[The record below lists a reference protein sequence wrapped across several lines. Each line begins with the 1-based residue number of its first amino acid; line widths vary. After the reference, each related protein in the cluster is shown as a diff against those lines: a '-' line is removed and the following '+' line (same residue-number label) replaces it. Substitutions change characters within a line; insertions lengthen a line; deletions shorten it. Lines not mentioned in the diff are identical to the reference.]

1 MLNIITIKDT
11 EENEKEMQEAID
23 ASMKII
29 DLYPEIFPHL
39 VGQGFK
45 LKKRFDSGTVVLQEG
60 VIITF
65 SKYRSNGRISNNAK
79 RKIQSVGDESA
90 SQFVRKK
97 NGDYIIHQIASD
109 RTKKDAAY
117 KVLNEFIEWCKSNHA
132 ENIWLTVRAEN
143 KRALQFYEKNG
154 FVKEGDIHWQKK
166 VNKKIEI
173 IPGIVYKNKIVADK
187 NIETVSE

>member
-11 EENEKEMQEAID
+11 KENEKEMQEAID

-45 LKKRFDSGTVVLQEG
+45 LKKRFDIGTVVLQDG

-79 RKIQSVGDESA
+79 KKIQSIGDESA
-90 SQFVRKK
+90 YQFIRKK
-97 NGDYIIHQIASD
+97 NGDYKIG
-109 RTKKDAAY
+109 
-117 KVLNEFIEWCKSNHA
+117 
-132 ENIWLTVRAEN
+132 RAH
-143 KRALQFYEKNG
+143 
-154 FVKEGDIHWQKK
+154 V
-166 VNKKIEI
+166 
-173 IPGIVYKNKIVADK
+173 
-187 NIETVSE
+187 